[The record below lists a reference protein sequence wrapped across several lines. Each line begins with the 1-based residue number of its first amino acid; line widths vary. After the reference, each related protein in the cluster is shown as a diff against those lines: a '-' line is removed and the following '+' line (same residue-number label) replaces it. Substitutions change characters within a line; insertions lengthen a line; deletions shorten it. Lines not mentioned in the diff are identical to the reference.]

1 MKKLVVGF
9 ASFLLAFSVFAQTTE
24 NFETG
29 TKTGYATGTVTLTS
43 GDWVFTNSLLGTS
56 ASDRKNGIQSVR
68 MRTGA
73 GNVTEMAFNVSNAGD
88 VSVYHA
94 KYGSDGNSN
103 WKLQKST
110 DDGGS
115 WTDVGSVQT
124 ASSTTLS
131 AVTFTVNSNV
141 PVRFRFAGADAAGG
155 TLRVN
160 LDDVTITAF
169 GADNPPS
176 ISNLSRSSNIP
187 VASSNL
193 TVTATISDDND
204 TPVGKVYYRINGG
217 SYNSITMA
225 NPSGFN
231 FTGTIPS
238 SALNN
243 GDFLEYYVEAQDG
256 ILQTTTS
263 AVQKVFVGTTPV
275 SSIRINDGTG
285 QNVYNNV
292 LAKVTGVA
300 SYPNGI
306 LGGANMDW
314 YLEDATGGLN
324 VFKFGDNTF
333 STTVG
338 NSYTVTGT
346 ITAFNGRVEIVPSS
360 TSDIIDN
367 GIAGINY
374 TLVPFASFI
383 ADPEIYEGELVGFKN
398 VIIKSGIWPTTA
410 TFVSLGIK
418 DNSSSTD
425 TTVLNINN
433 VTAGTQPEGAFDLI
447 GVVRQNDITTPYT
460 GGYLI
465 TPRSADDFA
474 PANTLPVELSSFT
487 VSASGKS
494 ALLKWETTTEKSN
507 AGFEVL
513 KSSDKKTWNSMT
525 FISGK
530 GTTTEKQVYSYSDK
544 NVTGTVYYRLKQ
556 VDTDGTAT
564 LSEILSFNGTPAAFE
579 VSGNYPNPFNPA
591 TTIRFTLPVASQVVV
606 KVHNIIGQQIATLVN
621 GKLEAGLQEIPFDAS
636 GLASGVYFYSVSANG
651 KTITKSM
658 TLMK

>member
-1 MKKLVVGF
+1 MKKLVLGF

-43 GDWVFTNSLLGTS
+43 GDWIFTNSLLGTS

-73 GNVTEMAFNVSNAGD
+73 GNVTEMSFNVSNAGD
-88 VSVYHA
+88 VTVYHA
-94 KYGSDGNSN
+94 KYGSDANST
-103 WKLQKST
+103 WKLQQST
-110 DDGGS
+110 DNGS
-115 WTDVGSVQT
+115 NWTDVGSVQT

-141 PVRFRFAGADAAGG
+141 PIRFRFAGADAAGG

-176 ISNLSRSSNIP
+176 ISNLGRSSNIP
-187 VASSNL
+187 DASSNL
-193 TVTATISDDND
+193 TITATISDDND
-204 TPVGKVYYRINGG
+204 TPTATVYYRINGG
-217 SYNSITMA
+217 SYNSVNMT
-225 NPSGFN
+225 NTSGFN
-231 FTGTIPS
+231 YSGIIPG
-238 SALNN
+238 SALSN
-243 GDFLEYYVEAQDG
+243 GDFLEYYVEAQDVVP
-256 ILQTTTS
+256 QTTTS
-263 AVQKVFVGTTPV
+263 ATQKVFVGTTPV
-275 SSIRINDGTG
+275 SSIRINDGLG

-292 LAKVTGVA
+292 LAKITGVA
-300 SYPNGI
+300 SYANGI

-324 VFKFGDNTF
+324 IFKFGDNTF
-333 STTVG
+333 TTTIG

-367 GIAGINY
+367 GIVGINY
-374 TLVPFASFI
+374 SLVPFASFI
-383 ADPEIYEGELVGFKN
+383 ADPEAYEGELVGFKN
-398 VIIKSGIWPTTA
+398 VIIKSGTWPSST
-410 TFVSLGIK
+410 TFVTLGIK

-433 VTAGTQPEGAFDLI
+433 ITAGTQPEGAFDII
-447 GVVRQNDITTPYT
+447 GVVRQNDNTSPYT

-465 TPRSADDFA
+465 TPRSTDDFA

-513 KSSDKKTWNSMT
+513 KSSDKKTWNSMA
-525 FISGK
+525 FINGK

-591 TTIRFTLPVASQVVV
+591 TTIRFTLPVASPVVV